1 MCIRDRHKRY
11 YGLGKLIYGERGFD
25 FKDGVVYGGNIFT
38 SEDDRPADNGNN
50 LLQGNKATSFYGELE
65 LGYIINPATNFKVYA
80 TAIYRDFSVDEDVS
94 DVIQTQ
100 ITVWLNFGVRTDL
113 FNWYYDY

>member
-1 MCIRDRHKRY
+1 M
-11 YGLGKLIYGERGFD
+11 
-25 FKDGVVYGGNIFT
+25 
-38 SEDDRPADNGNN
+38 
-50 LLQGNKATSFYGELE
+50 LQGNKATSFYGELE